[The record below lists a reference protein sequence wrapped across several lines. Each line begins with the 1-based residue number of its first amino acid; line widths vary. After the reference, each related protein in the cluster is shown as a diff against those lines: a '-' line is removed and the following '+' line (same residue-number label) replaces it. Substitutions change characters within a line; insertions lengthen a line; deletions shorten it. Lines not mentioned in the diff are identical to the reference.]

1 MPALPNISGAL
12 KLLLQYTL
20 PGVPL
25 ILNRLFFQGTGSTTN
40 TAMNNWCSTA
50 ATAWNTY
57 MPGYCIPDL
66 TLVAIT
72 AEDLTSATSPIG
84 AWAGSHPGTS
94 AGLQGFPSPA
104 FIIKNL
110 DAFRSRGGHSR
121 TYLPGISTNNLTSNG
136 ANTWST
142 TAGTNITTAWNNFL
156 LGITGSNG
164 PAGYS
169 GVQQVVPNYYKGF
182 TAVENPLTG
191 RYRNVPKVNPTPT
204 TQVIV
209 NHTYNDVVGSQRRR
223 NKQSA

>member
-1 MPALPNISGAL
+1 MPALPNISGAI
-12 KLLLQYTL
+12 KMLLQYTL

-40 TAMNNWCSTA
+40 TALNNWCSTA
-50 ATAWNTY
+50 ATGWNTY
-57 MPGYCIPDL
+57 MPPYSIPDL

-72 AEDLTSATSPIG
+72 AEDLTSPTSPIG
-84 AWAGSHPGTS
+84 AWAGSHIGT
-94 AGLQGFPSPA
+94 ATNVNGFPSPA
-104 FIIKNL
+104 FIVKNL

-121 TYLPGISTNNLTSNG
+121 TYLPGISPSNLTSQG
-136 ANTWST
+136 GNTWNT
-142 TAGTNITTAWNNFL
+142 TQANLINTAWNNFIL
-156 LGITGSNG
+156 AVTGSNG

-169 GVQQVVPNYYKGF
+169 GLQQVVPNYYKGF

-223 NKQSA
+223 NKQSS